1 MQMGL
6 KPWQALALGLGA
18 ALCIGAEP
26 ASQPAQPGAGGARP
40 LVGNGVP
47 VAVSPA
53 KPDLE
58 RQKALIASK
67 PEIARFKDVDEL
79 LHATIENSG
88 IQVDTRSL
96 DTLDGEGR
104 VIVEG
109 GAAGAASATWTVRVQ
124 HMGHAVGHMV
134 IVKLTR
140 YDWEQNAEGQFSSV
154 SLETNNQNEFTIKGE
169 GAGIKVSYQQF
180 SMPNMPARVL
190 LLVTSVGRRNG
201 MHPALSAPSLLAL
214 KDAHGEEVR
223 KYVQPLLKR
232 LSGKDPLAAG
242 AMELYSVLTDIP
254 ADAKV
259 TQAVK
264 DLLPLLDADAFEK
277 RQAASAELA
286 KLGRPGVLAVLRL
299 DMTVLTEEQKAR
311 CRAFANTYRQ
321 GNADEDWEQKRQDP
335 YFLLDAMEDDDAVVR
350 AAAKGQ
356 LQRVMGH
363 EVSFDVLAAQ
373 DVRFKA
379 MDSVR
384 SDVQK
389 EWEAKTSTTQPAK
402 SDSASHPEQAPA
414 GANQPAG
421 AAPIFIR
428 N

>member
-1 MQMGL
+1 
-6 KPWQALALGLGA
+6 
-18 ALCIGAEP
+18 
-26 ASQPAQPGAGGARP
+26 
-40 LVGNGVP
+40 
-47 VAVSPA
+47 
-53 KPDLE
+53 
-58 RQKALIASK
+58 
-67 PEIARFKDVDEL
+67 
-79 LHATIENSG
+79 
-88 IQVDTRSL
+88 
-96 DTLDGEGR
+96 
-104 VIVEG
+104 
-109 GAAGAASATWTVRVQ
+109 
-124 HMGHAVGHMV
+124 
-134 IVKLTR
+134 
-140 YDWEQNAEGQFSSV
+140 
-154 SLETNNQNEFTIKGE
+154 
-169 GAGIKVSYQQF
+169 
-180 SMPNMPARVL
+180 
-190 LLVTSVGRRNG
+190 
-201 MHPALSAPSLLAL
+201 
-214 KDAHGEEVR
+214 
-223 KYVQPLLKR
+223 
-232 LSGKDPLAAG
+232 
-242 AMELYSVLTDIP
+242 MELYSVLTDIP

-363 EVSFDVLAAQ
+363 EVSFDVLA
-373 DVRFKA
+373 
-379 MDSVR
+379 DSVR